1 MRTKDI
7 EKVFIK
13 RCEEYA
19 KEIGAIDTQID
30 REKNETRFSI
40 YLAISRITFVY
51 RTKVSEFDHPSTLYA
66 RIHLK
71 KNRDV
76 FFQIPELLSFLG
88 IEDFRAFCFPY
99 IENEKRFN
107 SCFDALTNIL
117 NDHWKEF
124 ENITLQGRYDE
135 LQNLQKSRLCKFHEL
150 NEEVINEFSDYEI
163 ETFQAELCTWH
174 EEFEFLF
181 RYTINT
187 DYYSFCLGKTQKAKK
202 KYVKK
207 VEKDEATDYEKMLL
221 EFISKPENAGF
232 RPMPD
237 ECFAYR
243 DSQAYLYGSDGFPC
257 SWQTVAVSMLF
268 GIALFVSA
276 SLLVSWFLSRGT
288 IGYFGADW
296 WISGIFGA
304 VAGVPIAVLM
314 PERVKAILK
323 DKKAKFNNE
332 FQDIVESEKWTSFT
346 KYLIH
351 GAIAILLTFT
361 VWLSSISMRL
371 YDTYGQYPTIDK
383 PIGWTYF
390 QYEDIENAYYMNAR
404 YNEWD
409 GRIERPSYVIVMAN
423 GDIIDFDGYT
433 SVEKTEEIM
442 LPILEKY
449 GVEII
454 NVDSGEEIP
463 GYDKWFEENYE

>member
-7 EKVFIK
+7 EKLFIK

-19 KEIGAIDTQID
+19 KGMGAIDTQID
-30 REKNETRFSI
+30 RDKEQTCFSI
-40 YLAISRITFVY
+40 YFAISRITFVY

-76 FFQIPELLSFLG
+76 FFHIPELLSFLE

-107 SCFDALTNIL
+107 VCFDALINLL

-124 ENITLQGRYDE
+124 ENIVLQGRYEE
-135 LQNLQKSRLCKFHEL
+135 LQNLQKDRLFKFHEL
-150 NEEVINEFSDYEI
+150 NEEIINEHNDYEK
-163 ETFQAELCTWH
+163 EVFQAELSDWH
-174 EEFEFLF
+174 ESFEFLF
-181 RYTINT
+181 RYTTNT
-187 DYYSFCLGKTQKAKK
+187 DYYSFCLGKIQKAKK
-202 KYVKK
+202 KYAKK
-207 VEKDEATDYEKMLL
+207 VEKDKATDYEKMLL

-243 DSQAYLYGSDGFPC
+243 DSQAYLYGKDGFPC
-257 SWQTVAVSMLF
+257 SWQTVAISMLF
-268 GIALFVSA
+268 GVALFVSA
-276 SLLVSWFLSRGT
+276 ALLVSWLLSRGT
-288 IGYFGADW
+288 IGY
-296 WISGIFGA
+296 FGA

-314 PERVKAILK
+314 PERIKVALK

-346 KYLIH
+346 KYLVH

-361 VWLSSISMRL
+361 VWLSSMSMRL
-371 YDTYGQYPTIDK
+371 YDTYGQYPTMDK
-383 PIGWTYF
+383 PIGWTDFKYA
-390 QYEDIENAYYMNAR
+390 DIDNVYYITAR
-404 YNEWD
+404 YNTYGD
-409 GRIERPSYVIVMAN
+409 RIDRPSYVIVMKD
-423 GDIIDFDGYT
+423 GTIIDFDGYT

-449 GVEII
+449 SIEII
-454 NVDSGEEIP
+454 NVDSGKDIP
-463 GYDKWFEENYE
+463 GYDAWFEKNYE

>member
-7 EKVFIK
+7 EKIFIK

-19 KEIGAIDTQID
+19 KEICAIDTQVD
-30 REKNETRFSI
+30 RKKNETHFSI
-40 YLAISRITFVY
+40 YLSISRITFVY
-51 RTKVSEFDHPSTLYA
+51 RTKESEFNHPSTLYV
-66 RIHLK
+66 RLHLK
-71 KNRDV
+71 KNRDI
-76 FFQIPELLSFLG
+76 FFHIPELLSFLG

-107 SCFDALTNIL
+107 VCFDALTNLL

-124 ENITLQGRYDE
+124 ENIVLQGRYDE
-135 LQNLQKSRLCKFHEL
+135 LQNLQKDKFFKFHEL
-150 NEEVINEFSDYEI
+150 NEEILNDYEK
-163 ETFQAELCTWH
+163 EVLQAELSDWH
-174 EEFEFLF
+174 ESFEFLF
-181 RYTINT
+181 RYTTNT
-187 DYYSFCLGKTQKAKK
+187 DYYSFCLGKIQKAKK
-202 KYVKK
+202 KYAKK
-207 VEKDEATDYEKMLL
+207 VEKDKATDYEKMLL

-243 DSQAYLYGSDGFPC
+243 DSQAYLYGKEGFPC
-257 SWQTVAVSMLF
+257 SWHTTALSIVFGATLFIIVSRIFSLYLF
-268 GIALFVSA
+268 
-276 SLLVSWFLSRGT
+276 RDT

-296 WISGIFGA
+296 WISGFFGA

-314 PERVKAILK
+314 PERIKVALK

-351 GAIAILLTFT
+351 GAIAILLTVT
-361 VWLSSISMRL
+361 VWLSSMSMRL
-371 YDTYGQYPTIDK
+371 YDTYGQYPTMDK
-383 PIGWTYF
+383 PIGWTDFKYV
-390 QYEDIENAYYMNAR
+390 DIDNAYYITAR
-404 YNEWD
+404 YNTYGD
-409 GRIERPSYVIVMAN
+409 RIDRPSYVLVMKN

-449 GVEII
+449 SIEII
-454 NVDSGEEIP
+454 NVDSGKDIP
-463 GYDKWFEENYE
+463 GYDAWFEKNYE